1 MAQSIAGEE
10 GTISA
15 PSWMAYVLPVVVF
28 GLMTAL
34 EGYAPREYYPWIYLA
49 KVIVVTIV
57 LVACRRSWGDM
68 RPTIDVLPIAVLVGL
83 AVFVQWVALDKLIAY
98 PHIGTRTALNPFTDI
113 ESPTAR
119 LVFLAAR
126 FYGLVLLVP
135 LMEEVF
141 WRSFLLRYITDPD
154 FTKLQQGTFS
164 MTAFAVVAVTFA
176 ISHTEWLAAIIT
188 ACAYA
193 LLLRHTRSLF
203 ACFIAHLNRSTRDWH
218 RRVLSDTSVSASK
231 LMI

>member
-1 MAQSIAGEE
+1 MAQSIAGEAS
-10 GTISA
+10 TASA

-28 GLMTAL
+28 ALMTAL

-49 KVIVVTIV
+49 KVILVTIV
-57 LVACRRSWGDM
+57 LVVCRRSWSDM
-68 RPTIDVLPIAVLVGL
+68 RPTIDVLPVAVLVGL
-83 AVFVQWVALDKLIAY
+83 AVIVQWVALDKLIAY

-113 ESPTAR
+113 ESPGAR

-126 FYGLVLLVP
+126 FYGLVLVVP

-154 FTKLQQGTFS
+154 FTKLPHGTFS
-164 MTAFAVVAVTFA
+164 MTAFAVVALTFG

-203 ACFIAHLNRSTRDWH
+203 ACFIAHLVSNLALAIY
-218 RRVLSDTSVSASK
+218 VLKTGEW
-231 LMI
+231 MYW